1 MVPIIKKFLVIYTSG
16 VLSEAYLMEDLAEND
31 NREEYLRANIMI
43 DEDKNVFVTP
53 AKKQDSSMLAV
64 FNESNCLIQ
73 RPVYAPKIKKGSVV
87 PILKF
92 PYLF

>member
-1 MVPIIKKFLVIYTSG
+1 
-16 VLSEAYLMEDLAEND
+16 MEDLAAND

-53 AKKQDSSMLAV
+53 AGKQDSSMLAV

-73 RPVYAPKIKKGSVV
+73 RPAYAKNQKRIRSTNFKISLF
-87 PILKF
+87 ILNILD
-92 PYLF
+92 LFFLNVIEQI